1 VEDVIRNM
9 RALSD
14 RDGNPHRELRME
26 RDTKIK
32 IPINWLDFSSG
43 GTSMIAAIFYT
54 DDSIGCL
61 PQSAQD
67 LENADRI
74 WSRF

>member
-1 VEDVIRNM
+1 MIRNM

-14 RDGNPHRELRME
+14 RDGNPHREFRME
-26 RDTKIK
+26 PSTKIK
-32 IPINWLDFSSG
+32 IPINWSDFSSG
-43 GTSMIAAIFYT
+43 GTSVTAAIFYT
-54 DDSIGCL
+54 EDRIGCL